1 MSIPTDLADLS
12 GGGGHPQRIP
22 PDLRASKLSGQ
33 LRVDHWSGGMI
44 VGSVRLAGGQT
55 SRRLDDAKKEYFQG
69 EKVMDPS
76 SRASRPETGRTGK
89 TSGGSNEKEEKIGCL
104 VHGTDAMS
112 RLRM

>member
-1 MSIPTDLADLS
+1 
-12 GGGGHPQRIP
+12 
-22 PDLRASKLSGQ
+22 
-33 LRVDHWSGGMI
+33 MI

-89 TSGGSNEKEEKIGCL
+89 TSGGSN
-104 VHGTDAMS
+104 
-112 RLRM
+112 